1 MITPLAQRQM
11 FQTINAEAVKAALE
25 VSGQFQ
31 RELAQRQAVLEQM
44 AEDQASVPVV
54 PTAEELR
61 TEERREGRRE
71 PGQDGHG
78 EARDEDGPAGPED
91 AAAKSA
97 DGHLDLLA

>member
-31 RELAQRQAVLEQM
+31 RELAQRQAVLERM
-44 AEDQASVPVV
+44 AEDQASVPAV

-61 TEERREGRRE
+61 TEERREGHRE
-71 PGQDGHG
+71 PGEEGYG
-78 EARDEDGPAGPED
+78 EAWDEDGSAGSED
-91 AAAKSA
+91 PGAKSA

>member
-11 FQTINAEAVKAALE
+11 FQTVNAEAVKAALE

-31 RELAQRQAVLEQM
+31 RELAQQQAMRDRL

-61 TEERREGRRE
+61 TEERQGGRRE
-71 PGQDGHG
+71 
-78 EARDEDGPAGPED
+78 EAQEDHPED
-91 AAAKSA
+91 RGEGGSGERDGASAKTA

>member
-31 RELAQRQAVLEQM
+31 RELAQRKAVLDRM
-44 AEDQASVPVV
+44 AEDQASVPSVS
-54 PTAEELR
+54 TAEELR
-61 TEERREGRRE
+61 TEERQEGRRE
-71 PGQDGHG
+71 AGQGRG
-78 EARDEDGPAGPED
+78 EAGEEDGDREPGGTR
-91 AAAKSA
+91 AKTA

>member
-31 RELAQRQAVLEQM
+31 RELSHRQAMVERM
-44 AEDQASVPVV
+44 IEDQASVPVV

-61 TEERREGRRE
+61 TEERKGGRRDQGRE
-71 PGQDGHG
+71 ARGEDQDGN
-78 EARDEDGPAGPED
+78 DAGDLEGGS
-91 AAAKSA
+91 AKPA
-97 DGHLDLLA
+97 DGHLDLLV

>member
-31 RELAQRQAVLEQM
+31 RELAQRQAALDRM
-44 AEDQASVPVV
+44 TEDQASVPVV

-61 TEERREGRRE
+61 TEERHGGRRE
-71 PGQDGHG
+71 RGHREHG
-78 EARDEDGPAGPED
+78 DDWNDEAGDDLEGAE
-91 AAAKSA
+91 AKTA